1 MTRRLGAI
9 ASLIAL
15 TAASA
20 GAVAASS
27 DSGATEAAATAATSE
42 GAASAAS
49 AAASKP
55 LRYDEHD
62 LFIETNATDRD
73 AGLQMKLDAED
84 CKWLKLR
91 DPKGRLIL
99 NLQTRGRPRRYG
111 LTELFF
117 EAAEPSFDEVPFRVF
132 KKRFPSGRYSFRGRT
147 VEGRRLASS
156 DGLSHR
162 VPAGPKI
169 TFPTKHTQVDP
180 NDFTVT
186 WEPVTSPTGVR
197 IVRYIVVVTR
207 GERDLEMDLPS
218 SARSASIPAVFLK
231 PDVKPGDESKVEVL
245 ARERSGNQTI
255 TEVSV

>member
-9 ASLIAL
+9 AFLIGL

-20 GAVAASS
+20 GAVAATGGGGGT
-27 DSGATEAAATAATSE
+27 DAAATAATPQ
-42 GAASAAS
+42 GAASAA
-49 AAASKP
+49 AIKP

-73 AGLQMKLDAED
+73 AGLQMMLDGED
-84 CKWLKLR
+84 WRWLKLR

-99 NLQTRGRPRRYG
+99 DLQARGRLRRFG

-132 KKRFPSGRYSFRGRT
+132 KKRFPRGRYSFRGRT
-147 VEGRRLASS
+147 VEGRGLASS
-156 DGLSHR
+156 DRLSHR
-162 VPAGPKI
+162 VPAAPRI
-169 TFPTKHTQVDP
+169 TFPTKDAQVDP
-180 NDFTVT
+180 NGFTVS
-186 WEPVTSPTGVR
+186 WEPVTSRAGVR

-218 SARSASIPAVFLK
+218 SASSATIPAEFLK
-231 PDVKPGDESKVEVL
+231 PDVKPGAESKVEVL
-245 ARERSGNQTI
+245 AREGSGNQTI
-255 TEVSV
+255 TEVSFRTR